1 MKTCVVDGRA
11 WPARAATGLRV
22 FALLPF
28 RGLTNAKSRLA
39 GALPEAERRDM
50 ALRLLNR
57 AIAAVAGAGIE
68 RVAVVTRDP
77 ALAGAGLDP
86 RAEVLMQDD
95 EGLNAAVRQG
105 QRWALAGGA
114 DGLLILLPDL
124 PTLDTGDVR
133 ALVDAAAP
141 DAAVIAPDRH
151 GTGTNALLLA
161 PPDAIAPAFGAGSA
175 VRHRRSLALA
185 DIPVT
190 DVERRGTH
198 LDLDT
203 PDDLRALAA
212 LRRVAGQASDG
223 SPSAAKVNHHSSGE

>member
-1 MKTCVVDGRA
+1 MKTCVIDRPNA
-11 WPARAATGLRV
+11 PAQAATRLRIV
-22 FALLPF
+22 ALLPF
-28 RGLTNAKSRLA
+28 RGLANAKSRLA
-39 GALPEAERRDM
+39 GALSEDERR
-50 ALRLLNR
+50 ALALALLNR
-57 AIAAVAGAGIE
+57 AVAAVAGAGVE

-86 RAEVLMQDD
+86 SAEVLLQDG

-105 QRWALAGGA
+105 QRWALDGGA
-114 DGLLILLPDL
+114 DGLLVLLPDL
-124 PTLDTGDVR
+124 PTLDVADVR
-133 ALVDAAAP
+133 ALIDAAAP
-141 DAAVIAPDRH
+141 GAAVIAPDRH
-151 GTGTNALLLA
+151 GAGTNALLLA

-203 PDDLRALAA
+203 PEDIRALEESRGA
-212 LRRVAGQASDG
+212 AGQVSVG
-223 SPSAAKVNHHSSGE
+223 SPSDVKVNHHSSGV

>member
-1 MKTCVVDGRA
+1 MKTCLIDRPGTSTTTRTA
-11 WPARAATGLRV
+11 LRV

-28 RGLTNAKSRLA
+28 RGLANAKSRLA
-39 GALPEAERRDM
+39 GELEEAERRAL

-57 AIAAVAGAGIE
+57 AIAAVTGAGVE

-77 ALAGAGLDP
+77 ALAGSGLDP
-86 RAEVLMQDD
+86 RAEVLLQDG

-114 DGLLILLPDL
+114 GGLLILLPDL
-124 PTLDTGDVR
+124 PVVGAGDIR
-133 ALVDAAAP
+133 AIIEAAAP
-141 DAAVIAPDRH
+141 DTAVIAPDRH

-175 VRHRRSLALA
+175 IRHRRSLALS

-190 DVERRGTH
+190 DIERQGTH

-203 PDDLRALAA
+203 PEDI
-212 LRRVAGQASDG
+212 RVLEKAGGAGHLSDG
-223 SPSAAKVNHHSSGE
+223 SPSDPKVNHHSSGV

>member
-1 MKTCVVDGRA
+1 MRSCVVDRPDAPGRA
-11 WPARAATGLRV
+11 GTGLRV
-22 FALLPF
+22 VALLPF
-28 RGLTNAKSRLA
+28 RGLANAKSRLA
-39 GALPEAERRDM
+39 GTLPEHERRDL

-57 AIAAVAGAGIE
+57 AIAAVAGAGVE

-77 ALAGAGLDP
+77 ALAASGLDP
-86 RAEVLMQDD
+86 RAEVLLQDG

-105 QRWALAGGA
+105 QRWALQGGA
-114 DGLLILLPDL
+114 DGLLVLLPDL
-124 PTLDTGDVR
+124 PTLEVADVR
-133 ALVDAAAP
+133 AILDAAAP

-151 GTGTNALLLA
+151 GAGTNALLLA

-203 PDDLRALAA
+203 PDDIRVLEEARRAGDQ
-212 LRRVAGQASDG
+212 VSAGSL
-223 SPSAAKVNHHSSGE
+223 SELKVNHHSSGV

>member
-1 MKTCVVDGRA
+1 MKTCVIDRSDA
-11 WPARAATGLRV
+11 PTQASTRLRIV
-22 FALLPF
+22 ALLPF
-28 RGLTNAKSRLA
+28 RGLANAKSRLA
-39 GALPEAERRDM
+39 RALTEDERRTL
-50 ALRLLNR
+50 ALALLNR
-57 AIAAVAGAGIE
+57 AVAAVAGAGVE

-86 RAEVLMQDD
+86 RAEVLLQDS

-105 QRWALAGGA
+105 QRWALDGGA
-114 DGLLILLPDL
+114 DALLILLPDL
-124 PTLDTGDVR
+124 PTLGIADIR
-133 ALVDAAAP
+133 AILDAAAP

-151 GTGTNALLLA
+151 GAGTNALLLA

-203 PDDLRALAA
+203 PEDIRALEEDQVSVGS
-212 LRRVAGQASDG
+212 LSDV
-223 SPSAAKVNHHSSGE
+223 KVNHHSSGV